1 MKSSYFTGVWLA
13 ILAAFGFSFKAILVK
28 LAYAQPAAVPVA
40 VITLLLLR
48 MVFAFPV
55 FFFVGLRESR
65 NAAPLSARDWAALV
79 ALGLLGYYG
88 AVMLDFMGLRYISA
102 GLERL
107 IAFTHPT
114 MTVLFGALL
123 LGKRIERREWVA
135 LSLCYVGM
143 AVAFVHDLGASA
155 DAAGIWIGGALVFAS
170 ALCYALY
177 LVGAGQ
183 MIQRIGPSR
192 FSALAMLV
200 STAAV
205 LAHFLATQPL
215 SALLQPWPI
224 YALGLSLALFSTIL
238 PVFAQSA
245 AMRHIGAG
253 RAALIGSIGPLLTI
267 FFGNWLLEE
276 VISPAQIAG
285 ALLVIAGVIVVSR
298 R

>member
-40 VITLLLLR
+40 AITLLLLR

-65 NAAPLSARDWAALV
+65 NAMPLSGRDWAALV

-88 AVMLDFMGLRYISA
+88 GVMLDFMGLRYISA

-107 IAFTHPT
+107 IAFTYPT
-114 MTVLFGALL
+114 MTVLLGALL

-135 LSLCYVGM
+135 LILCYVGM
-143 AVAFVHDLGASA
+143 AAAFVHDLGASA

-170 ALCYALY
+170 ALCYAFY
-177 LVGAGQ
+177 LVGAAQ

-215 SALLQPWPI
+215 SALLLPWPI

-267 FFGNWLLEE
+267 FFGNWLLKE